1 MGLGMNSTL
10 GRIVCIMN
18 EAAGSNG
25 AGTLKNEL
33 EKLFAE
39 RGADVEIILARE
51 GNDIAKIAARAVED
65 RCARLLA
72 AGGDG
77 TLNAVASALVGTETA
92 LGILPLGTLN
102 HFAKDLNIPLAL
114 RDAVA
119 TALDGTALRVDVGEV
134 NGRIFLNNSSLG
146 LYPGLVVQREN
157 LQRTGLS
164 KWTAFSRAL
173 VYSFWRY
180 SGLTVRLEADG
191 DRQIVASTPFVFVGN
206 NRYEI
211 CAPHMG
217 ERTCLNEGRLWL
229 YQAPHA
235 GRLRLFGVALRALL
249 GFADAAELNEQA
261 IEEFWIYTRA
271 RRLHVAT
278 DGEVTTMATP
288 LHYRIVPRSLVVL
301 VPQAPATLDK
311 A

>member
-1 MGLGMNSTL
+1 MNSTQ
-10 GRIVCIMN
+10 GRIACILN
-18 EAAGSNG
+18 ATAGSNS
-25 AGTLKNEL
+25 AETLKNDL

-39 RGADVEIILARE
+39 HGADVEVIVARE
-51 GNDIAKIAARAVED
+51 GSDIARIAARAAEQK
-65 RCARLLA
+65 CARLLA

-102 HFAKDLNIPLAL
+102 HFAKDLNIPLVL
-114 RDAVA
+114 KDAVA
-119 TALDGTALRVDVGEV
+119 TTLNGAIVRVDVGEV

-146 LYPGLVVQREN
+146 LYPGLVVQRES
-157 LQRTGLS
+157 LQRSGLS

-180 SGLTVRLEADG
+180 TGLTVRLEANG
-191 DRQIVASTPFVFVGN
+191 DRQIVVSTPFIFVGN

-217 ERTCLNEGRLWL
+217 ERKCLDEGRLWL

-235 GRLRLFGVALRALL
+235 GRLRLFGVALRALF
-249 GFADAAELNEQA
+249 GFAHAAELHEQA

-271 RRLHVAT
+271 SRLQVAT
-278 DGEVTTMATP
+278 DGEVGRMTTP
-288 LHYRIVPRSLVVL
+288 LHYRIVPRALAVL
-301 VPQAPATLDK
+301 VPQAAASSDK
-311 A
+311 P